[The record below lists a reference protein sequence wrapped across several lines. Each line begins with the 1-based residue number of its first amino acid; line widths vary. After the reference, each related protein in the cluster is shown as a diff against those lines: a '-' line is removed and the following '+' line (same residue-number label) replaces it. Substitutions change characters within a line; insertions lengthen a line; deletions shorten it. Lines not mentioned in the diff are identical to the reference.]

1 METTFNTSIG
11 EYQEED
17 SKLLKKFRIER
28 DEPNAYME
36 DCLNLHEVFD
46 KPLSFYKNPRW
57 RLFPMLIYPY
67 WATFSTSLA
76 MVFSRSLSGFAFAK
90 SDTSNF
96 AGIMPYIYI
105 VWIGIFALFSYFLLN
120 KSLKHFNTVYVVPIF
135 KAFDLFHNIMSGGV
149 FLREFGQYNI
159 MEFIFFITG
168 GSICILAILLLL
180 VGNDKQEQSK
190 EHEK

>member
-1 METTFNTSIG
+1 M
-11 EYQEED
+11 
-17 SKLLKKFRIER
+17 
-28 DEPNAYME
+28 
-36 DCLNLHEVFD
+36 
-46 KPLSFYKNPRW
+46 
-57 RLFPMLIYPY
+57 
-67 WATFSTSLA
+67 
-76 MVFSRSLSGFAFAK
+76 
-90 SDTSNF
+90 
-96 AGIMPYIYI
+96 
-105 VWIGIFALFSYFLLN
+105 
-120 KSLKHFNTVYVVPIF
+120 YVVPIF

>member
-1 METTFNTSIG
+1 MENHHFTQKEFNNLFFSTLSISYLGVNTGCIVIGLLVSYFILKAHPTLLESEEKEEGASGSRADSEGSDEALMETTFNTSIG

-67 WATFSTSLA
+67 
-76 MVFSRSLSGFAFAK
+76 
-90 SDTSNF
+90 
-96 AGIMPYIYI
+96 
-105 VWIGIFALFSYFLLN
+105 
-120 KSLKHFNTVYVVPIF
+120 
-135 KAFDLFHNIMSGGV
+135 
-149 FLREFGQYNI
+149 
-159 MEFIFFITG
+159 
-168 GSICILAILLLL
+168 
-180 VGNDKQEQSK
+180 
-190 EHEK
+190 